1 MSTFEQEAAKV
12 ISWALDKGI
21 LSGSTALRQHGKMV
35 EEVYELKHA
44 INKKEKVLVSDELG
58 DVLVTTIVQAQM
70 WGLDVTRCLA
80 DAVAKITKRDGQLID
95 GVFVKSEDLV

>member
-1 MSTFEQEAAKV
+1 MSTFKQEAAKV
-12 ISWALDKGI
+12 IFWALDKGI
-21 LSGSTALRQHGKMV
+21 LNRSTALVQHGKMV

-44 INKKEKVLVSDELG
+44 ITKKDKASVADELG
-58 DVLVTTIVQAQM
+58 DVLVTAIIQAQM
-70 WGLDVTRCLA
+70 WGLDATQCLA